1 MTTSTSTSTL
11 PLRPHQARSLW
22 QTAIL
27 AICGLCGFLTVF
39 GLAHLALIQITKPG
53 GYVFFGTL
61 ALVPSLVTLALARL
75 VPSARSEQR
84 GWQRFGFG
92 AAMCLLAIPCVYLA
106 RFFPVETQATVRN
119 LLGLPFFALALVG
132 PGIVRRI
139 MRRGQTAEA

>member
-1 MTTSTSTSTL
+1 MTTSGL
-11 PLRPHQARSLW
+11 PLRAHQTRSLR

-27 AICGLCGFLTVF
+27 TICGLCGFLTVF
-39 GLAHLALIQITKPG
+39 GLAHLALIQITKPS

-61 ALVPSLVTLALARL
+61 ALVPSLVTLALTWL
-75 VPSARSEQR
+75 VRSAGSKGDR
-84 GWQRFGFG
+84 WQRFGFG

-106 RFFPVETQATVRN
+106 RFFPIETQASVRN

-139 MRRGQTAEA
+139 MRRGQSAEA